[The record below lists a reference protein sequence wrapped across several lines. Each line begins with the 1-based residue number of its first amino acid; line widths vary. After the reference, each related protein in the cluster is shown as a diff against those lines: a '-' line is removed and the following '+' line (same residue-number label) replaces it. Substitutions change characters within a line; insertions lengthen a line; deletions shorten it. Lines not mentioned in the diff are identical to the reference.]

1 MTETKILHVFGA
13 MNRGGAEMRTLE
25 VMRLL
30 RPEGF
35 ICDVLALSGNPGEL
49 DSQVEALGG
58 RVHLLRRSLGWK
70 ERFRQLLKKGGYDV
84 VHSHVHFYSG
94 AIMKEAAREDVRVRI
109 AHFHSVGDGM
119 GNGLGR
125 RIYRWWMSRLIDRS
139 ATSIL
144 GVSQSALAQS
154 WPRIGDPRAEVVYN
168 GLDVSRFFVVA
179 DVADLRTKIVGMGA
193 FANKVIVHVGNFTP
207 PKNHQF
213 LVRVFAELVQLR
225 NDVHLV
231 LVGHGSLAEAAQA
244 CALVEQFRLGEKVSF
259 LGVRS
264 DVPELLR
271 MADVFLFP
279 STREGLPGALL
290 EACASGLPCVVSD
303 IPPCREIAERIP
315 GVTCIGLERPISE
328 WVAQLCR
335 SLESPTDRDP
345 SVCQER
351 LRHGGFG
358 LESFAAALRRI
369 WTSGPAEPDQRP

>member
-1 MTETKILHVFGA
+1 MTEIKVLHIFGA
-13 MNRGGAEMRTLE
+13 MNRGGAEMRALE

-49 DSQVEALGG
+49 DPEVEMLGG
-58 RVHLLRRSLGWK
+58 HVHLLRRSWGWK
-70 ERFRQLLKKGGYDV
+70 VRLRQLIRNGGYDV

-94 AIMKEAAREDVRVRI
+94 AILREAAREGVRVRI
-109 AHFHSVGDGM
+109 VHFHSVGDGM
-119 GNGLGR
+119 GNAIGR
-125 RIYRWWMSRLIDRS
+125 QIYRWWMSRLIDHN

-154 WPRIGDPRAEVVYN
+154 WPRSGDSRAEVVYN
-168 GLDVSRFFVVA
+168 GLDVARFFLVT
-179 DVADLRTKIVGMGA
+179 DVAELRNKFAVMGA

-213 LVRVFAELVQLR
+213 LVRIFAELAQLR
-225 NDVHLV
+225 SDVHLV
-231 LVGHGSLAEAAQA
+231 LVGHGSSAEEVQA
-244 CALVEQFRLGEKVSF
+244 RALVVQFSLEEKVSF

-264 DVPELLR
+264 DVPEILS
-271 MADVFLFP
+271 MADLFLFP

-315 GVTCIGLERPISE
+315 GVTCMGLDRPISE
-328 WVAQLCR
+328 WAAQLLR
-335 SLESPTDRDP
+335 SLESPADRNP
-345 SVCQER
+345 AVCQER
-351 LRHGGFG
+351 LRRGGFD
-358 LESFAAALRRI
+358 LESSAAAFRRI
-369 WTSGPAEPDQRP
+369 WNSVPTIPDQRS